1 LLLPPGK
8 LGVTKTLSVG
18 VTMKTTV
25 RLLRLTTGL
34 TALALAV
41 ACGDSTGPATSRN
54 NPGTGSST
62 LKVTADIDA
71 NDDPTI
77 IGGFST
83 DYFVSVRNGLGN
95 PVSGATVTISNG
107 SFAGGKI
114 TLPETGPGSGD
125 YLLTGNTF
133 PSGDFRLD
141 VVQGANNVSGVVV
154 GGPGVPNITTPAAN
168 DTVPVNQPMLVR
180 WTVPSQAKSAEV
192 ETRDFGPITL
202 PDSGAYQLAGTDNN
216 QIRPDQRVRVF
227 RFNEVDMAGGLVGSR
242 LRVKVRKTVE
252 PVVVQ

>member
-1 LLLPPGK
+1 
-8 LGVTKTLSVG
+8 
-18 VTMKTTV
+18 MTTTA
-25 RLLRLTTGL
+25 RWFGL
-34 TALALAV
+34 CAGLAALALAA
-41 ACGDSTGPATSRN
+41 ACGDGTGPATSRN

-71 NDDPTI
+71 NDDATI

-83 DYFVSVRNGLGN
+83 DYFVSLQNGAGS

-141 VVQGANNVSGVVV
+141 VVKATDNVSGVVV
-154 GGPGVPNITTPAAN
+154 GGPGVHNIITPVTN
-168 DTVPVNQPMLVR
+168 DTVAVNQPLLVR
-180 WTVPSQAKSAEV
+180 WTVPSQARSAEL

-202 PDSGAYQLAGTDNN
+202 PDSGAYRIAGVDNPA
-216 QIRPDQRVRVF
+216 RPDQRIRVF
-227 RFNEVDMAGGLVGSR
+227 RFNETDMAGGLIGSR
-242 LRVKVRKTVE
+242 FRVTIRKTVE
-252 PVVVQ
+252 PVVVR

>member
-1 LLLPPGK
+1 MTTATGW
-8 LGVTKTLSVG
+8 VSLSA
-18 VTMKTTV
+18 
-25 RLLRLTTGL
+25 GL
-34 TALALAV
+34 AALALAA
-41 ACGDSTGPATSRN
+41 ACGDGTGPATSRN

-62 LKVTADIDA
+62 LEVIADIDA
-71 NDDPTI
+71 NDDPAI

-83 DYFVSVRNGLGN
+83 DYFVALRTGAGL

-114 TLPETGPGSGD
+114 TLPETGAGSGD
-125 YLLTGNTF
+125 YQLIGNTF

-141 VVQGANNVSGVVV
+141 IVKGTDNVSGVVV
-154 GGPGVPNITTPAAN
+154 GGPGVHNITTPAKN
-168 DTVPVNQPMLVR
+168 DTVAVNQPLLVR
-180 WTVPSQAKSAEV
+180 WTVPSRAKSAEV
-192 ETRDFGPITL
+192 ETRDFGPVTL
-202 PDSGAYQLAGTDNN
+202 PDSGAYQIAGADNN

>member
-1 LLLPPGK
+1 
-8 LGVTKTLSVG
+8 
-18 VTMKTTV
+18 MTT
-25 RLLRLTTGL
+25 TTRWFGL
-34 TALALAV
+34 CAGLAVLALAA
-41 ACGDSTGPATSRN
+41 ACGDGTGPATSRN
-54 NPGTGSST
+54 NPGTGSAT

-133 PSGDFRLD
+133 PSGDFQLD
-141 VVQGANNVSGVVV
+141 VVKATDNVRGVIL
-154 GGPGVPNITTPAAN
+154 GGPGVHNITTPLKNA
-168 DTVPVNQPMLVR
+168 TVPALQPLVVR
-180 WTVPSQAKSAEV
+180 WTVPSKAASAEV
-192 ETRDFGPITL
+192 ETRDFGPIAL
-202 PDSGAYQLAGTDNN
+202 PDTGAYRIAGVDNPA
-216 QIRPDQRVRVF
+216 RVDQRIRVF
-227 RFNEVDMAGGLVGSR
+227 RFNDVTMAGGLIGSR
-242 LRVKVRKTVE
+242 LRVTVRKTVE